1 MTSHPVAM
9 KLRTANLDDSR
20 AITELINRAFL
31 VERFFVDHDRI
42 SEEEVRSL
50 LGRGGFT
57 LAEDDLELAGCVYF
71 EPRGERAYFGLLSID
86 PARQRAGLGKLLIAA
101 VEEQARA
108 AGCRFMDLQTVNL
121 RTELP
126 PFYRR
131 LGYRETGTAPF
142 PAEVKTK
149 MPCHFILMAKPLD
162 GPVS

>member
-1 MTSHPVAM
+1 MN
-9 KLRTANLDDSR
+9 LRPAKLDDSG
-20 AITELINRAFL
+20 AITELINKAFL
-31 VERFFVDHDRI
+31 VERFFVEHDRI

-50 LGRGGFT
+50 LSRGGFT
-57 LAEDDLELAGCVYF
+57 LAESDLELVGCVYF
-71 EPRGERAYFGLLSID
+71 ELRGERAYFGLLSID
-86 PARQRAGLGKLLIAA
+86 PARQRTGLGKRLIAA

-149 MPCHFILMAKPLD
+149 LPCHFILMSKPLSE
-162 GPVS
+162 PVS